1 MSDKMFMLIE
11 QNKLK
16 DRFEGTVGTAILE
29 VLNQEKDAEHI
40 KHIGRMLYKFNDMI
54 RCVDEAFCTAFGI
67 GRDDREWM
75 IYEEEFHDKY
85 INILL
90 DGLNKLYL
98 RFGKTDFLQQ
108 YSKAYWKH
116 TQEFILTLWKE
127 LPEGKTVA
135 ENESS
140 FIKIFEDFF
149 AETIKKFP
157 DFIVKQLKDF
167 SNLYRASKHKVHDNY
182 KYIMP
187 DPLYCHDN
195 RWNEDGVAYL
205 YLAYDNEGATCQN
218 ILQSKRTCFEE
229 IRAKD
234 GEEIAVCKFKPL
246 HRRAKILDLS
256 YDGIDYDKEIREFDY
271 SEIDYKEQ
279 IMAAIQSR
287 PKLWNR
293 MKVFAQTGDEEAFK
307 KELEKVEGKLGLDQ
321 KLHDLVQMQLSKVL
335 IGNICDAI
343 FYVVD
348 REDDPKLEAYIPFR
362 AFSRYLLS
370 QGFAGVAYRST
381 RMAKAGLRGKCL
393 TLFNPKDATF
403 VKGEMEVYEY
413 HCDEC
418 RLIKKY

>member
-29 VLNQEKDAEHI
+29 VLNQENDARHI
-40 KHIGRMLYKFNDMI
+40 KHIAGMLHRFNDVI
-54 RCVDEAFCTAFGI
+54 RWVDEVFCTAFGV
-67 GRDDREWM
+67 GKDDKEWM

-90 DGLNKLYL
+90 SGLNKLYL

-116 TQEFILTLWKE
+116 TQEFILTLWRE

-149 AETIKKFP
+149 AETMKKFP
-157 DFIVKQLKDF
+157 DFIVKPLKDF

-205 YLAYDNEGATCQN
+205 YLAYDNEGDICQN
-218 ILQSKRTCFEE
+218 VLLPKKTCFEE

-234 GEEIAVCKFKPL
+234 GEEIAVCKFRPL
-246 HRRAKILDLS
+246 HRRVKILDLS
-256 YDGIDYDKEIREFDY
+256 YDGIDYDKEIKEFDD

-279 IMAAIQSR
+279 IMSALQSK

-293 MKVFAQTGDEEAFK
+293 MKEYAQTGNEEAFK
-307 KELEKVEGKLGLDQ
+307 KELERIQSKLGLNQ
-321 KLHDLVQMQLSKVL
+321 KMHDLVQMQLSKVL

-343 FYVVD
+343 FYAVD
-348 REDDPKLEAYIPFR
+348 REDDPELEAYIPFR

-370 QGFAGVAYRST
+370 
-381 RMAKAGLRGKCL
+381 
-393 TLFNPKDATF
+393 
-403 VKGEMEVYEY
+403 
-413 HCDEC
+413 
-418 RLIKKY
+418 